1 MELELIKAWKNRHG
15 KEFKNGAVIDFGRD
29 KALKMIEEGVA
40 VLVDVKK
47 TDNEKQDDE
56 SEILPDSD
64 TEKELDIY

>member
-1 MELELIKAWKNRHG
+1 MEVKLLKLWMNRHG

>member
-1 MELELIKAWKNRHG
+1 MELELIKAWKNRQG

>member
-64 TEKELDIY
+64 TEKKLDIY

>member
-1 MELELIKAWKNRHG
+1 MEVELIKAWKNRHG